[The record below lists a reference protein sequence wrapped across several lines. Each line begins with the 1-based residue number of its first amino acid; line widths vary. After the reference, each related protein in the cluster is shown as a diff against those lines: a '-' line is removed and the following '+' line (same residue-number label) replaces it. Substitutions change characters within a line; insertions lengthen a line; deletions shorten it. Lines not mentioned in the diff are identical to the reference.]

1 MIASGQEQNAAKDG
15 LVSMTER
22 IMLGIES
29 SCDDTS
35 IAILKGQQ
43 LLGQFAAVQHI
54 HSKYGGVVPEFASRA
69 HQVHIVPVLEGALKE
84 AGCSLRQ
91 IDGIA
96 YTRGPGLH
104 GSLLV
109 GSAFARSSGL
119 VAGGAHVPGAPHEGP
134 CGGALDGRCSAQS
147 QSAHDGPYGLRGS
160 HPALGGALSH
170 GHARHRDHHGRRCR
184 RSI

>member
-1 MIASGQEQNAAKDG
+1 MMASGQEQNAAIDG
-15 LVSMTER
+15 LVSVSNR

-35 IAILKGQQ
+35 IAILKGRE

-69 HQVHIVPVLEGALKE
+69 HQAHIVPVLQGALKE
-84 AGCSLRQ
+84 AGCRLDQ
-91 IDGIA
+91 IEGVA

-109 GSAFARSSGL
+109 GSAFARSLAWS
-119 VAGGAHVPGAPHEGP
+119 
-134 CGGALDGRCSAQS
+134 
-147 QSAHDGPYGLRGS
+147 
-160 HPALGGALSH
+160 LGIPMYLFCAE
-170 GHARHRDHHGRRCR
+170 DK
-184 RSI
+184 

>member
-69 HQVHIVPVLEGALKE
+69 HQVHIVPSSRV
-84 AGCSLRQ
+84 
-91 IDGIA
+91 
-96 YTRGPGLH
+96 
-104 GSLLV
+104 
-109 GSAFARSSGL
+109 RSKKRAAVS
-119 VAGGAHVPGAPHEGP
+119 VKSMASPTHEGP
-134 CGGALDGRCSAQS
+134 ACTGHFWLEVPLPAVWPGRWGC
-147 QSAHDGPYGLRGS
+147 PCT
-160 HPALGGALSH
+160 
-170 GHARHRDHHGRRCR
+170 RCTT
-184 RSI
+184 

>member
-69 HQVHIVPVLEGALKE
+69 HQVHIVP
-84 AGCSLRQ
+84 
-91 IDGIA
+91 DN
-96 YTRGPGLH
+96 
-104 GSLLV
+104 
-109 GSAFARSSGL
+109 
-119 VAGGAHVPGAPHEGP
+119 
-134 CGGALDGRCSAQS
+134 D
-147 QSAHDGPYGLRGS
+147 
-160 HPALGGALSH
+160 PA
-170 GHARHRDHHGRRCR
+170 
-184 RSI
+184 